1 MPTREATG
9 ARLFDAL
16 GLLRTAW
23 PGGGWS
29 WDNRL
34 SCVASSFSVDL
45 AREARAAADLA
56 LPRQWTKRTLATAP
70 LIVREIAEQSG
81 GIRDDQLL
89 LATDPI
95 DRMIA
100 FGLWWPWG
108 DEVTI
113 SLRVGLAGKVSDQTQ
128 EKFRDLFGATF

>member
-1 MPTREATG
+1 MHTRDAP
-9 ARLFDAL
+9 AQRLFEAL

-34 SCVASSFSVDL
+34 SCAASSFSVEL
-45 AREARAAADLA
+45 SREARAAADLA
-56 LPRQWTKRTLATAP
+56 LRREWTRHTLRQAP
-70 LIVREIAEQSG
+70 ALVREVAEQSG
-81 GIRDDQLL
+81 GVRDDQFL
-89 LATDPI
+89 LATDPVEGLI
-95 DRMIA
+95 G

-113 SLRVGLAGKVSDQTQ
+113 SLRVGLAGAGAESLQ
-128 EKFRDLFGATF
+128 ERLRNLFGAAF